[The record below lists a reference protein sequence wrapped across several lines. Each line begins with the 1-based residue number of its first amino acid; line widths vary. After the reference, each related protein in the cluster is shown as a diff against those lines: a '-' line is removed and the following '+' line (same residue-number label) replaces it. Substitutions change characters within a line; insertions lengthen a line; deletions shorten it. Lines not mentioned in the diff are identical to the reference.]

1 MFDEIMPGHN
11 PSGWDGYEQILLTM
25 VDHIDN
31 NKVQLLAT
39 LLATFPEAVDWR
51 VLSEVFDDS
60 PLLHLAITR
69 GSQEIVNVLLAAGAN
84 PELKNA
90 RGYTSLA
97 WAALMTEW
105 GIVDR
110 LLQAG
115 VNPASPT
122 NRNYTALHFALR
134 FKQPELAARLIRL
147 GAPVNVISADNESP
161 LSEAIDNHDAS
172 MVRLLLSHG
181 SQLSSG
187 CGVSGYLGMAVKEK
201 DEGIVLQLLK
211 AGIDPDGDFSAFGGR
226 IVPLTNLIRKPP
238 SDADPSSEKYE
249 KHEDK
254 ILEITQLLL
263 NCGADPNLPGFDD
276 LTPFCAAVS
285 TGRTNI
291 ISLLVEHGAVRRA
304 NPDTL
309 RCRDKSCPGCRDET
323 PRHTVTGRAEVAT
336 MVRSLDPVMPLQVQC
351 RLLIRKSVVSC
362 RKQGESL
369 ISNVQKLPL
378 PPPVKSYLCNLNEVQ
393 GPPLVT
399 MGK

>member
-1 MFDEIMPGHN
+1 MLDEVMPGHN

-31 NKVQLLAT
+31 NRAQPLAT

-60 PLLHLAITR
+60 PLLHLAIIR

-90 RGYTSLA
+90 RGYTSLV

-105 GIVDR
+105 DIVDR

-115 VNPASPT
+115 VNPASAT

-147 GAPVNVISADNESP
+147 GAPVNVISADHQSP
-161 LSEAIDNHDAS
+161 LYEAVRSHDAN
-172 MVRLLLSHG
+172 MVELLLSHG
-181 SQLSSG
+181 SLLSSG
-187 CGVSGYLGMAVKEK
+187 SGVSGYLAMAVIEE
-201 DEGIVLQLLK
+201 DMEIVCQLIK
-211 AGIDPDGDFSAFGGR
+211 AGIDPDGDRGAYGGR
-226 IVPLTNLIRKPP
+226 IVPLTSMLRKPP
-238 SDADPSSEKYE
+238 FDPDPSSERHQ
-249 KHEDK
+249 KHEEK
-254 ILEITQLLL
+254 ILEIAQLLL
-263 NCGADPNLPGFDD
+263 DSGADPNLPAFDD

-309 RCRDKSCPGCRDET
+309 RCSGKYCPECRDET

-336 MVRSLDPVMPLQVQC
+336 MVRSLDPVIPLQVQC
-351 RLLIRKSVVSC
+351 RLLIRKTVVSC

-369 ISNVQKLPL
+369 ASNVQKLPL
-378 PPPVKSYLCNLNEVQ
+378 PPPVKSYLCNLNELR
-393 GPPLVT
+393 GPT
-399 MGK
+399 MAK